1 MSTVIRNIIQHC
13 FYFASSFSKD
23 STNGL
28 EVSNSGLGGAGE
40 NNVVQPPNVNPSAK
54 SAVAGHND
62 CIGFILRDKSNVFP
76 FVSSNS
82 TMDEEYFTRC

>member
-1 MSTVIRNIIQHC
+1 MSTVIRNIIQHRL
-13 FYFASSFSKD
+13 YFASSFSKD
-23 STNGL
+23 STDGL
-28 EVSNSGLGGAGE
+28 EVSNSTFGGAGE
-40 NNVVQPPNVNPSAK
+40 NNVVQALNVNTSTK
-54 SAVAGHND
+54 SPIGRHND